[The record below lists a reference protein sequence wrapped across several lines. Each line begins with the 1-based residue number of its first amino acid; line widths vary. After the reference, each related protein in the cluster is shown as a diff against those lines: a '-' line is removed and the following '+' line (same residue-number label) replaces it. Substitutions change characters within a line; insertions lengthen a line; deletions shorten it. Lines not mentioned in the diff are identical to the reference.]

1 MGCKAQT
8 AGGPCGPARICNAAE
23 RLIPRFSHPRTDCEQ
38 VLNTSGI
45 NYHLEEI
52 IKGARDR
59 LIIISPYLKLNDRIR
74 ELLEDK
80 DRLKIDVRIIYGKAD
95 LHPEEVKWL
104 RNLKYVRTSYCNNL
118 HAKCYLSENACII
131 GSLNLYSFSQI
142 NNNEMGIFIERQN
155 DHQLYQDAYEEAQR
169 LIRISEEVRISLEVV
184 EKDAHP
190 APKAAAHH
198 EDDEKSENASGLLT
212 TSKLAQKHKMK
223 TEPMLEKLTAA
234 GYLEWRDD
242 KHFLTEQGKKAG
254 GQFKTG
260 RFGAYFLWPEDLV
273 L

>member
-1 MGCKAQT
+1 MAK
-8 AGGPCGPARICNAAE
+8 
-23 RLIPRFSHPRTDCEQ
+23 F
-38 VLNTSGI
+38 LNTSGI

-190 APKAAAHH
+190 AHKAAAHH

-242 KHFLTEQGKKAG
+242 KHSLTEKGKKVG

>member
-1 MGCKAQT
+1 MAK
-8 AGGPCGPARICNAAE
+8 
-23 RLIPRFSHPRTDCEQ
+23 F
-38 VLNTSGI
+38 LNTSGI

-242 KHFLTEQGKKAG
+242 KHSLTEQGKKVG